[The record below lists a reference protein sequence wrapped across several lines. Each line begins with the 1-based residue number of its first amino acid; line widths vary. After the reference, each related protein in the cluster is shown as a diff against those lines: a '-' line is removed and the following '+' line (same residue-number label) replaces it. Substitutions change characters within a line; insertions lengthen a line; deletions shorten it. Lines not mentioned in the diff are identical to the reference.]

1 MPNHFGDLLIP
12 MTTLAT
18 KVEEFAARCH
28 ADKLYTSNGF
38 DDVSFVSVDLSD
50 LLNDPGLGSITGLVL
65 KENRSH
71 YIHMLN
77 PWSRHQLLSTVGT
90 KEKWF
95 STVTREQEAAELNLR
110 RSTLLKHRFR
120 TMDAVEGSVRI
131 LRGIVSDVY
140 GDIPD
145 TDIMK
150 VLLELMPDGQ
160 VVKYLSDKTDKA
172 LYVHAISD
180 KKIGIPGT
188 KFHGYPGIVIKNSE
202 VGFTSL
208 WVIPIL
214 YLPGYRLSTVFERHV
229 LLRRT
234 HRGTMSEMKAQ
245 FTDALDRAAAVWKET
260 NTRMTHLT
268 KIKFADSDTTIA
280 ELRRL
285 IIECGGSKMLAHRA
299 AQAYQTLAPNK
310 HDGSTLLAALLEVV
324 EKTDADDAYL
334 QAAVAG
340 AVLWRLTT

>member
-1 MPNHFGDLLIP
+1 MIP

-28 ADKLYTSNGF
+28 PDKLYSATAF
-38 DDVSFVSVDLSD
+38 DDVSFVAVDQAD
-50 LLNDPGLGSITGLVL
+50 LLNDPGLGTVTGLVL
-65 KENRSH
+65 KEGRSH
-71 YIHMLN
+71 HIHLFN
-77 PWSRHQLLSTVGT
+77 PWSRNQLLSTVGT

-95 STVTREQEAAELNLR
+95 APVTREQEAVELNLR
-110 RSTLLKHRFR
+110 RATLLKHRFR
-120 TMDAVEGSVRI
+120 TMSAVDSSVRL

-150 VLLELMPDGQ
+150 VMLDLMPDGHA
-160 VVKYLSDKTDKA
+160 VKHLSAKTDRA
-172 LYVHAISD
+172 LYVHALSD

-188 KFHGYPGIVIKNSE
+188 KFHGYPGVVIKNSE

-214 YLPGYRLSTVFERHV
+214 YMPEYRLSAVFERHV

-234 HRGTMSEMKAQ
+234 HRGTMSEMKDQ
-245 FTDALDRAAAVWKET
+245 FDDALTRASVVWKET
-260 NTRMTHLT
+260 GSRMAQLT
-268 KIKFADSDTTIA
+268 KVKFADEDAAKA
-280 ELRRL
+280 ELRRI
-285 IIECGGSKMLAHRA
+285 IIECGGSKLLAHRA
-299 AQAYQTLAPNK
+299 EQAYHAHAQSSALPK
-310 HDGSTLLAALLEVV
+310 HDGSTILNALLEVV

-334 QAAVAG
+334 QAAVTG
-340 AVLWRLTT
+340 AVLWRLTM